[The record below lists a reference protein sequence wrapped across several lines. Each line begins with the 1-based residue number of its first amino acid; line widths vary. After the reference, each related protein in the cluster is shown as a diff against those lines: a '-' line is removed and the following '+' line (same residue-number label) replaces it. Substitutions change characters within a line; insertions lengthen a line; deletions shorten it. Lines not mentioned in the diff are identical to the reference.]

1 MIKIV
6 IADDMP
12 DIREYLCDILQAQ
25 PDIKVVGMAGSGAE
39 AVKLARELMPDIVLM
54 DIQMEDKFS
63 GIRAIEQIHGAYPQ
77 IKCLV
82 HTIHENDE
90 YLFKSYLAGASDY
103 IVKSMPPEKILRS
116 VNDVM
121 NNELLLRPE
130 DARKIISEYQRT
142 SQAQNQIRETLRIM
156 MLISPTEYEVLRL
169 IYQGYNYRMIA
180 RMRSVEE
187 TTIRS
192 QVNHILRKFKKRRMK
207 EVIELLKDLQIFE
220 GE

>member
-25 PDIKVVGMAGSGAE
+25 PDIQVVGMAGSGAE

-63 GIRAIEQIHGAYPQ
+63 GIRAIEQIHSAYPQ
-77 IKCLV
+77 IKSLV
-82 HTIHENDE
+82 LTIHENDE

-142 SQAQNQIRETLRIM
+142 SQAQNHIRETLRIM

-169 IYQGYNYRMIA
+169 VYQGYSYKMIA

-192 QVNHILRKFKKRRMK
+192 QVNHILRKFKKKRMK
-207 EVIELLKDLQIFE
+207 EVIELLKELQIFE
-220 GE
+220 DE

>member
-82 HTIHENDE
+82 LTIHENDE

>member
-12 DIREYLCDILQAQ
+12 EIREYLCDILQAQ
-25 PDIKVVGMAGSGAE
+25 PDIQVVGMAGSGAE

-63 GIRAIEQIHGAYPQ
+63 GIRAIEQIHSAYPQ

-82 HTIHENDE
+82 LTIHENDE

-142 SQAQNQIRETLRIM
+142 SQAQNHIRETLRIM

-169 IYQGYNYRMIA
+169 VYQGYSYKMIA
-180 RMRSVEE
+180 SMRSVEE

-192 QVNHILRKFKKRRMK
+192 QVNHILRKFKKKRMK
-207 EVIELLKDLQIFE
+207 EVIELLKELQIFE
-220 GE
+220 DE